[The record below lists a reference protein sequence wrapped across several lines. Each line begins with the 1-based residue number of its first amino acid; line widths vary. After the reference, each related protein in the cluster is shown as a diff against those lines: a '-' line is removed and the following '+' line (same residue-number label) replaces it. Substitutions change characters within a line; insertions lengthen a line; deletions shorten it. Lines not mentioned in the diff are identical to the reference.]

1 MIELFIVTLI
11 FSFIGSISGVGGG
24 IILKPIFDVF
34 FSYDII
40 TLNLII
46 SFSVVAMSVA
56 TFTGHLRCKSK
67 YYFEVLIILG
77 LGSMVGGYLGSILLT
92 NYCSLF
98 SREIV
103 LLIQEGFLL
112 LLLIFSM
119 IYITFYRNALKYDV
133 SSPYITFLV
142 GLLLGIT
149 CSFVSIGGGPVYV
162 AFLIFL
168 FSMDMKEASVN
179 SVVLV
184 LFSCFSQIIKLSPQF
199 DLSILNNRILV
210 YLVVI
215 SSIVGSFL
223 GVRINKKIKEKLL
236 VQIYDLV
243 VVFVICV
250 DIFNIIKIL
259 LYLWR

>member
-1 MIELFIVTLI
+1 MTSLFIVTLI

-24 IILKPIFDVF
+24 IILKPIFDNLF
-34 FSYDII
+34 NYDVI

-46 SFSVVAMSVA
+46 SFSVIAMSVA

-67 YYFEVLIILG
+67 YYFEVIIILG
-77 LGSMVGGYLGSILLT
+77 LGSMAGGYLGSILLT

-103 LLIQEGFLL
+103 LLIQESLL
-112 LLLIFSM
+112 LVLLLFSI
-119 IYITFYRNALKYDV
+119 IYITFYRNSLKYDI
-133 SSPYITFLV
+133 SSPYITFLI
-142 GLLLGIT
+142 GLLLGLT

-168 FSMDMKEASVN
+168 FSMDMKEAGAN

-184 LFSCFSQIIKLSPQF
+184 LFSCFSQIIKLGPEF
-199 DLSILNNRILV
+199 DLNIFDNRLLV
-210 YLVVI
+210 YLVVV
-215 SSIVGSFL
+215 SSIIGSYL
-223 GVRINKKIKEKLL
+223 GVRINKIIKEKVL

-250 DIFNIIKIL
+250 DIFNIIKLL